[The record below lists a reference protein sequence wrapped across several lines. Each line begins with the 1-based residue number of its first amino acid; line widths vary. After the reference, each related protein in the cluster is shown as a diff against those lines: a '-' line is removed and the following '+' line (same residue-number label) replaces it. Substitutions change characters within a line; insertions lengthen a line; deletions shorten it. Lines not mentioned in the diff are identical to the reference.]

1 MPSIIIHCTHFI
13 KGGDRASRNAVAIC
27 GRPEEIGGNEEKS
40 LFFGVLV
47 LHHKI
52 LGDGS
57 LGLAVF
63 GCAVVAG
70 WRLSAT
76 LDSVECFAGMPRFFE
91 RLGGGLKGYGWFR
104 R

>member
-1 MPSIIIHCTHFI
+1 M
-13 KGGDRASRNAVAIC
+13 C
-27 GRPEEIGGNEEKS
+27 GKAEEIGGNEEKC

-47 LHHKI
+47 LHDEI

-70 WRLSAT
+70 GRVSAT
-76 LDSVECFAGMPRFFE
+76 LDSVECFAGMPGFFE
-91 RLGGGLKGYGWFR
+91 RLGGHLKGYGWFR
-104 R
+104 W